1 MRNSET
7 LGFNTLKVI
16 DFCVQV
22 FGGRGY
28 MTEYRVS
35 RARIEVR
42 VAKIWAGSN
51 AVMKE
56 PIGRDLGLQPLSAP
70 FHIHVQSQGR

>member
-1 MRNSET
+1 
-7 LGFNTLKVI
+7 
-16 DFCVQV
+16 
-22 FGGRGY
+22 

-51 AVMKE
+51 AVTKE
-56 PIGRDLGLQPLSAP
+56 LTGRDLGLQPLSAP

>member
-1 MRNSET
+1 MSAQVHNE
-7 LGFNTLKVI
+7 VI
-16 DFCVQV
+16 DFCVQIL
-22 FGGRGY
+22 GGHGY

-35 RARIEVR
+35 RARISAR

-51 AVMKE
+51 EVMKSL
-56 PIGRDLGLQPLSAP
+56 IGRDLGLRPLSAP